1 MAKGSGGKR
10 GKRRSGAGSGDE
22 PLALVYGA
30 VPKPPVW
37 QRALGRLTGA
47 RACYGKPIEAHGHVV
62 IPVATLRTLG
72 GLGYGNGIPADDPT
86 ASPAGSAGGP
96 AGGGGGGG
104 GGLID
109 ARPVG
114 FIDIGPDGVR
124 FQAIDVPPPRR
135 RASTTVLVGLGIV
148 AASRVVVAPVVRSA
162 LVRRRRAAAPPWPVR
177 SLRR

>member
-124 FQAIDVPPPRR
+124 FQAIDVP
-135 RASTTVLVGLGIV
+135 
-148 AASRVVVAPVVRSA
+148 
-162 LVRRRRAAAPPWPVR
+162 AAAPARQHDRPDRARHRRRVTCGGGPGGPLGAGQAAAGSGPPWPRR
-177 SLRR
+177 SMRR

>member
-1 MAKGSGGKR
+1 MAKGSGGKQ
-10 GKRRSGAGSGDE
+10 GKRRSRAGSDDE
-22 PLALVYGA
+22 PLALVPGGL
-30 VPKPPVW
+30 PQPPAW

-72 GLGYGNGIPADDPT
+72 GLGYGNGTAADDP
-86 ASPAGSAGGP
+86 SGSRAGSAGDP
-96 AGGGGGGG
+96 AGNGGGGG
-104 GGLID
+104 GGLVD

-124 FQAIDVPPPRR
+124 FQAIDVPPARR

-148 AASRVVVAPVVRSA
+148 AASRLVAAPVVRSA